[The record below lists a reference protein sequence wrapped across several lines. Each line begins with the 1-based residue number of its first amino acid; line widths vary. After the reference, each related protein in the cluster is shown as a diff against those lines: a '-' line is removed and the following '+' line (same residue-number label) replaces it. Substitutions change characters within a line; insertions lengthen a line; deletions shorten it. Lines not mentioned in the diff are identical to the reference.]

1 MSTNFF
7 HRDLIWQFLFT
18 EGLPHLPA
26 SHPARITIRAGLVSA
41 AASLTPSLVPLI
53 VSPKARRQL
62 RWRDFLR
69 RELGPRSFPFAVI
82 VAIGGGAWLE
92 HITRLM
98 KEKLNHRSLDCKQV
112 KFNDSNDL
120 TVDKASTGVTVIS
133 TVLASLVAI
142 HLLQGQKIPRTRGAD
157 IPLTFPASTS
167 PKTTPSLDLTI
178 ILAVRAMDG
187 IIRHNITEYI
197 QRYSKNRVE
206 GIAHAHTIQRVVEH
220 VDVLLYSLA
229 AWRYLNICYI
239 SNAYSLGSPAGS
251 CGASSTNLS
260 DFRAV
265 MCAGLPLS
273 VRWNRS

>member
-1 MSTNFF
+1 MSTSFF
-7 HRDLIWQFLFT
+7 HKDLIWQFLFT

-26 SHPARITIRAGLVSA
+26 SHPARVTIRAGLGSA

-53 VSPKARRQL
+53 VSSKARRQL
-62 RWRDFLR
+62 RWREFLQ

-92 HITRLM
+92 HVIKRM
-98 KEKLNHRSLDCKQV
+98 KKKLNDRSLGYKQV
-112 KFNDSNDL
+112 KFNGSNDL
-120 TVDKASTGVTVIS
+120 TEDKESIYVTVIS

-142 HLLQGQKIPRTRGAD
+142 HLLQGQKVPRIRGAD

-187 IIRHNITEYI
+187 IIQHSITEYI

-229 AWRYLNICYI
+229 AWRYLNICYL
-239 SNAYSLGSPAGS
+239 SNPYSFGSTSGS
-251 CGASSTNLS
+251 CGASFTSVS

-265 MCAGLPLS
+265 MGAGLPLS
-273 VRWNRS
+273 VRWNQS